1 VIILSKEEI
10 INETI
15 SNFRNE
21 CSKLTESEFID
32 KLHKHEELLI
42 KCILDVVLKD
52 N

>member
-1 VIILSKEEI
+1 MSKEEI

-21 CSKLTESEFID
+21 CSKLTKSDFIG

-42 KCILDVVLKD
+42 KCILDAVLKD
-52 N
+52 D

>member
-1 VIILSKEEI
+1 MSKEEI

-21 CSKLTESEFID
+21 CSKLTESDFIS

-42 KCILDVVLKD
+42 KCILDAVLKD
-52 N
+52 D

>member
-1 VIILSKEEI
+1 MSKEEI

-21 CSKLTESEFID
+21 CSKLTEQDLVS

-42 KCILDVVLKD
+42 KCILNVVLKD